1 MMMEELDAVT
11 ALQLRTLLAVVRE
24 GSFTAAAMALDVAQ
38 PTVTARMHA
47 LERAVGAPLF
57 VRRGRRVALTPH
69 GEALRDPAERALQA
83 LEEGLFAAKRSASAG
98 GTVQVGIADSAL
110 ADTVLGE
117 AVAELAWRRPE
128 IRVTAEASSCADLAR
143 ALHSGSLRLAFVP
156 WPYAS
161 PAFDLLHP
169 LVRLTEPLCFF
180 APASH
185 PLASRHGIGFGELA
199 RLARPLLIPWWS
211 QPAARSIALM
221 PAISRAGIELPVATT
236 RSVLLGGRGCALL
249 APGSVQPELSAG
261 VLVRLDVTGM
271 PEITTSGALVRH
283 GADGDLPEP
292 ASALVAAV
300 RDAHHRVSSRAPAA
314 GLLT

>member
-1 MMMEELDAVT
+1 
-11 ALQLRTLLAVVRE
+11 
-24 GSFTAAAMALDVAQ
+24 
-38 PTVTARMHA
+38 
-47 LERAVGAPLF
+47 
-57 VRRGRRVALTPH
+57 
-69 GEALRDPAERALQA
+69 
-83 LEEGLFAAKRSASAG
+83 
-98 GTVQVGIADSAL
+98 
-110 ADTVLGE
+110 
-117 AVAELAWRRPE
+117 
-128 IRVTAEASSCADLAR
+128 
-143 ALHSGSLRLAFVP
+143 
-156 WPYAS
+156 
-161 PAFDLLHP
+161 
-169 LVRLTEPLCFF
+169 
-180 APASH
+180 
-185 PLASRHGIGFGELA
+185 
-199 RLARPLLIPWWS
+199 
-211 QPAARSIALM
+211 M